1 MVGRD
6 LTLPKRPSAIVF
18 DLDGVLVDSTE
29 VVELAWRRWADE
41 QCVSID
47 DLLAVAH
54 GRPAREVVQAF
65 APHLD
70 GDHESKRLDAWE
82 VEASGGLAAMPGAEK
97 CVAAAARGPWA
108 IVTSGAWE
116 LATGRLRAVGLALPP
131 VLVTADDI
139 TMGKPH
145 PQPYLRACEKLAIPA
160 SECLVIEDAPA
171 GITAAKRAGMTV
183 VAVKTTHAAA
193 ALQEADVVL
202 ESMHDVHERLSEIDR

>member
-1 MVGRD
+1 MAGPD
-6 LTLPKRPSAIVF
+6 LALPNRVSAIVF

-41 QCVSID
+41 QGVSLE

-70 GDHESKRLDAWE
+70 GDHESRRLDDWE
-82 VEASGGLAAMPGAEK
+82 VEASGGLTAMPGARE
-97 CVAAAARGPWA
+97 CVAAAARGAWA
-108 IVTSGAWE
+108 IVTSGARD
-116 LATGRLRAVGLALPP
+116 LATGRLGAVGLALPP

-139 TMGKPH
+139 TLGKPH
-145 PQPYLRACEKLAIPA
+145 PQAYLSACEKLAIPA

-171 GITAAKRAGMTV
+171 GVTAAKRAGMTV
-183 VAVKTTHAAA
+183 VAVKTTHAVA
-193 ALQEADVVL
+193 ALQEADFVL
-202 ESMHDVHERLSEIDR
+202 ESMHDVHECLCRLER